1 MSGRGRQVDKRI
13 AQTVSYLLRCPRSSV
28 PEAMRACK
36 YTLDESSHPTLQM
49 AIRRSYAKAT
59 GGKLKSPPEII
70 DKYSAATTTVSPM
83 TNPTSVVGGHPS
95 TPMTPMPMTPKPKQ
109 KLIRK
114 SARGMQKFR
123 INRLAASDHAKRAL
137 KRATRLYAQEKD
149 KPGGLSLRQQQRR
162 YATTNLERKSNK
174 RQTNEQ

>member
-1 MSGRGRQVDKRI
+1 
-13 AQTVSYLLRCPRSSV
+13 
-28 PEAMRACK
+28 
-36 YTLDESSHPTLQM
+36 
-49 AIRRSYAKAT
+49 
-59 GGKLKSPPEII
+59 
-70 DKYSAATTTVSPM
+70 
-83 TNPTSVVGGHPS
+83 
-95 TPMTPMPMTPKPKQ
+95 MTPKPKQ